1 MPSPFPGMNPY
12 LEHPELFPG
21 VHHYLI
27 SEIARFLSPQLRPKY
42 RVAVEVRMYEITDD
56 SSLVVGIPDV
66 TVKSR
71 QASDSKS
78 NMLNVA
84 VATPTSQP
92 LKVKIPMPVAIKEGY
107 LEVREVGTEALITT
121 IEILSPSNKR
131 IGKGREMYEDKRA
144 QVLASRT
151 NLVEIDLLRKGNP
164 MPIIDNNTHSYYRIL
179 VCRGNN
185 RPNADLYA
193 FNLPDVI
200 PDFSLPL
207 RAGDTEPVLDLQSLL
222 NNVYDVYGY
231 DLVVDYNQEPV
242 PQLSKSD
249 AAWMDA
255 LLHQQNIR

>member
-21 VHHYLI
+21 IHHYLI
-27 SEIARFLSPQLRPKY
+27 SALARFLSPQLRPKY
-42 RVAVEVRMYEITDD
+42 RVAVEVRMYETTDEN
-56 SSLVVGIPDV
+56 SL
-66 TVKSR
+66 
-71 QASDSKS
+71 
-78 NMLNVA
+78 VA

-92 LKVKIPMPVAIKEGY
+92 VKVKIPMPVAIKEGY
-107 LEVREVGTEALITT
+107 LEVREVGTETLITT

-131 IGKGREMYEDKRA
+131 VGKGREMYEEKRE

-151 NLVEIDLLRKGNP
+151 NLVEIDLLRRGNP
-164 MPIIDNNTHSYYRIL
+164 MPIVDNNTQSQYRIL
-179 VCRGNN
+179 VCRGNS

-200 PDFSLPL
+200 PCFSLPL
-207 RAGDTEPVLDLQSLL
+207 RAGDNEPVLDLQSLL

-231 DLVVDYNQEPV
+231 DLVVNYNDEPV

-255 LLHQQNIR
+255 LLRKQNIR